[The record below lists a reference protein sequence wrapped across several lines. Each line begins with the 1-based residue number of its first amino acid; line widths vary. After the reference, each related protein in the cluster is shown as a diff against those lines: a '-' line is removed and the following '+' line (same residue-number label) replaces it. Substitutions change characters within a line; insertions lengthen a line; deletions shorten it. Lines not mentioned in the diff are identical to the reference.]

1 MRLKYI
7 FHGNDKEPH
16 PFHVKSD
23 WDPPVQPLVA
33 LETFLEEV
41 KFDLASIKLNRP
53 KDNLSLGERN
63 ALKELSRDKKIVQ
76 KKADKGTTTV
86 IMNKEDKLNEGQ
98 VQLDDIHNHRPLDK
112 PIVSTTAKKV
122 HRLIQSLLQEGHI
135 DDMAAKWLSLTPDPQ
150 RIPVFYTLTKIHKPT
165 PVGRPIISGCDGPT
179 DRISAFVDHLIQPIA
194 QKQASYLIKIQKT
207 FLTSSKRLNCLK
219 IQLLSQWT
227 SPAST
232 RTYPR
237 GRVLSLYAEAYE
249 DFYERK
255 PLIRTRYLREILSLI
270 LQENSFQLNG
280 KDYLQTH
287 GAAMGTKMGVA
298 FANIL
303 WLKQKRK
310 YSDRATQNQSFGKD
324 LSMT

>member
-1 MRLKYI
+1 M
-7 FHGNDKEPH
+7 
-16 PFHVKSD
+16 
-23 WDPPVQPLVA
+23 
-33 LETFLEEV
+33 
-41 KFDLASIKLNRP
+41 
-53 KDNLSLGERN
+53 
-63 ALKELSRDKKIVQ
+63 
-76 KKADKGTTTV
+76 
-86 IMNKEDKLNEGQ
+86 
-98 VQLDDIHNHRPLDK
+98 
-112 PIVSTTAKKV
+112 
-122 HRLIQSLLQEGHI
+122 
-135 DDMAAKWLSLTPDPQ
+135 
-150 RIPVFYTLTKIHKPT
+150 FYTLTKIHKPT

-237 GRVLSLYAEAYE
+237 RRVYAEAYE

-298 FANIL
+298 FANIFMVKTEKEIL
-303 WLKQKRK
+303 RQSDTKPIVWKRFIDDVISMWNTSRDKIEDFLLK
-310 YSDRATQNQSFGKD
+310 ANSFHPTIKFTAETSETETTFLDTKVHKGVRFTK
-324 LSMT
+324 